1 MDEQDAQKDQILAEL
16 EQVQVELAE
25 LRARESEHVKKEQ
38 MLREKLRLVTE
49 NFRITERSLRST
61 LALSSLAKREMNQ
74 VKRQA
79 ETAARAKGE
88 FLANMSHEIRTP
100 MTAIVG
106 YTDLMLEEGDI
117 SQAPPSRI
125 EYLQA
130 VKRNGQ
136 HLMRILDDILDL
148 SKIEAGK
155 IEVERIAVTPKEI
168 VDDVVGVMRQT
179 AVNKGIGFDISY
191 EGLIPTQVVTDPTR
205 LRQILMNLV
214 GNAIKFT
221 DEGGVRIVIQMG
233 GLDTERPM
241 LRFDVSDTGVGLT
254 PEARERIFEAFS
266 QADASTTRKFGGTGL
281 GLAISKKLADLLG
294 GNLEVTSI
302 ENQGSTFLL
311 TIDPG
316 PMTGVRLVE
325 GIETDTHDEMVGGTT
340 PTPEFFENVKQ
351 HGPTA
356 RVLLVEDGPDNQRL
370 VMYTLKKAGFEIG
383 LAENGEEGVQK
394 ALEARSAGE
403 PYDVILM
410 DMQMPVLDGYGATRR
425 LRGEGYLGP
434 IIALTANAMKGDRE
448 KCLDAGCTDF
458 ATKPVNRRGLVQK
471 ILEYLDE
478 DRSAAVESGLEAA
491 ESEVAPDSEIT
502 GESEVVAGSGPEVA
516 LESHS
521 EPETDSMPQS
531 DSAPE
536 FDSEP
541 DFGSGFAPGLE
552 SEGESQ
558 GDETSSSLPSLDLA
572 NQFSEPEPEQE

>member
-325 GIETDTHDEMVGGTT
+325 GIETDTHDEMASCTRSRR
-340 PTPEFFENVKQ
+340 PASRSAWRR
-351 HGPTA
+351 TA
-356 RVLLVEDGPDNQRL
+356 RRGCRRPWKR
-370 VMYTLKKAGFEIG
+370 
-383 LAENGEEGVQK
+383 
-394 ALEARSAGE
+394 AR
-403 PYDVILM
+403 
-410 DMQMPVLDGYGATRR
+410 Q
-425 LRGEGYLGP
+425 
-434 IIALTANAMKGDRE
+434 
-448 KCLDAGCTDF
+448 
-458 ATKPVNRRGLVQK
+458 
-471 ILEYLDE
+471 
-478 DRSAAVESGLEAA
+478 
-491 ESEVAPDSEIT
+491 
-502 GESEVVAGSGPEVA
+502 GSR
-516 LESHS
+516 
-521 EPETDSMPQS
+521 T
-531 DSAPE
+531 
-536 FDSEP
+536 
-541 DFGSGFAPGLE
+541 
-552 SEGESQ
+552 
-558 GDETSSSLPSLDLA
+558 TSSSWTCRCPCSTGTVRRDA
-572 NQFSEPEPEQE
+572 FAGRATWVRSSR